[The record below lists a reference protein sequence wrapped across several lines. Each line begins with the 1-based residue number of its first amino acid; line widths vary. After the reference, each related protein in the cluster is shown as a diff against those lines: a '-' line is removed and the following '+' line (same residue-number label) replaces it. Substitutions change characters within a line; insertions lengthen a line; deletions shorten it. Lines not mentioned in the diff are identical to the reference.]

1 MSEIR
6 QNYAGSDEH
15 LLEMANQSIKR
26 PDDYGYYGDTDLH
39 NSWGFAGIDLSR
51 DANCLDKANFQ
62 AFHRDIV
69 ADYPDDFTVENFGH
83 WAVGHLDRTLVRVL
97 KDEHGDMEVDNI
109 TDAFIMTLETLE
121 FIQENAV
128 LDDMLL
134 AEEEWTESLR
144 NIEYHVEYLNKNNS
158 KEFTIDT
165 SGKEWVED
173 LLSQLYEN
181 DVEICPD
188 ADVYPSDEDILQAA
202 RDKGMLDGTDS
213 TSE

>member
-1 MSEIR
+1 MSIIR

-69 ADYPDDFTVENFGH
+69 EDYPDDFTVENFGH

-97 KDEHGDMEVDNI
+97 KDEHGNMEVDNI

-121 FIQENAV
+121 FLQENAV

-134 AEEEWTESLR
+134 AEEEWAECVR
-144 NIEYHVEYLNKNNS
+144 HIVWHFEYLS
-158 KEFTIDT
+158 RTDKEFEIDM
-165 SGKEWVED
+165 SGAEWAED
-173 LLSQLYEN
+173 ILSQLHEN
-181 DVEICPD
+181 EVEFCPD
-188 ADVYPSDEDILQAA
+188 ADAYPSDEEMLEAA